1 MKAKTETVSTVRVDK
16 RIWTGPALSRLIVY
30 ALDVGHLVLAPRP
43 VEEYERVALFKERAR
58 ASVTNGQCVVE
69 FPRKVYDFYR
79 LDETEYTVMA
89 SETKP
94 RTVEILL

>member
-1 MKAKTETVSTVRVDK
+1 MRRRVRFDKAV
-16 RIWTGPALSRLIVY
+16 WTGPAPSSFIVY

-58 ASVTNGQCVVE
+58 ASVTNGQYFVE